1 MSDTLTL
8 TGARTLADRVIAAAV
23 EAGVAISVV
32 VVDAQGADVVTIRLD
47 GVTRPHPPPRL
58 IVWGCRAG

>member
-23 EAGVAISVV
+23 EAGVAISDV
-32 VVDAQGADVVTIRLD
+32 VVD
-47 GVTRPHPPPRL
+47 PR
-58 IVWGCRAG
+58 GPTS